1 VLIHLRILKACATP
15 RNVCVPTRTRS
26 VVAMLNWLLA
36 LRIDRGTF
44 LIPLDIFVA
53 LLLLYLLVRIPMRS
67 WILRAAAALVLGEL
81 LGLLVIWLVSDV
93 WNVFG
98 LPLTLVTRLWF
109 SGAMAALSL
118 VIVNLWGTH
127 WWRKTIALVA
137 IPVILVST
145 AAAINVDFGAYRN
158 LNDALGISPYGPMGL
173 SHLSGQAGR
182 MDPAVGRTWLAPSG
196 MPAQGTV
203 GTVTIPG
210 TISGFTARPAL
221 VYLPPAALVPNSP
234 VLPVL
239 VMFAGQ
245 PGTPAAVFT
254 AGHLA
259 YTMDAYAAGHN
270 GLAPIVVAPDQL
282 GRADQN
288 PMCVDSPLGNS
299 KTYLTQDVPTWIRS
313 HLRVSDDP
321 RYWAVGGF
329 SQGGTCSIQLGAG
342 HPEVFRTILDVSGE
356 VEPTI
361 GSTTVARAFG
371 GSTVAYDAVK
381 PVNVL
386 DARGPY
392 ADTVA
397 IFGVGALDAKYQK
410 NERLMRAA
418 AARSGMVTKLI
429 EAPNSAHDWTTVR
442 YVIAKVL
449 PVLGTRLGLG

>member
-1 VLIHLRILKACATP
+1 
-15 RNVCVPTRTRS
+15 
-26 VVAMLNWLLA
+26 MLNWLLTMQ
-36 LRIDRGTF
+36 IDTGTF
-44 LIPLDIFVA
+44 LIPIDILAVV
-53 LLLLYLLVRIPMRS
+53 LMVYLLVRIPLRS
-67 WILRAAAALVLGEL
+67 WIPRVAAALVLGAL
-81 LGLLVIWLVSDV
+81 LGLLVSWLVSDV

-109 SGAMAALSL
+109 SAAIAALSL
-118 VIVNLWGTH
+118 VIVNLWGTN
-127 WWRKTIALVA
+127 WWRKTIALVS

-145 AAAINVDFGAYRN
+145 AAAINVDFGEYRN
-158 LNDALGISPYGPMGL
+158 LQDALGISPYGPMDV
-173 SHLSGQAGR
+173 SRLSGRAGA
-182 MDPAVGRTWLAPSG
+182 MDPAIGRTWQAPPG
-196 MPAQGTV
+196 MPTRGTV

-210 TISGFTARPAL
+210 TTSGFAARAAL
-221 VYLPPAALVPNSP
+221 VYLPPAALGPNPP

-245 PGTPAAVFT
+245 PGSPAAVFT
-254 AGHLA
+254 AGRLA
-259 YTMDAYAAGHN
+259 STMDAYAASHN

-282 GRADQN
+282 GRANQN

-299 KTYLTQDVPTWIRS
+299 ETYLTRDVPKWIRS

-342 HPEVFRTILDVSGE
+342 HPEVFRSILDISGE
-356 VEPTI
+356 AEPTI

-371 GSTVAYDAVK
+371 GSTAAYDAVK

-386 DARGPY
+386 AARAPY

-410 NERLMRAA
+410 NQRLVRAA
-418 AARSGMVTKLI
+418 ADRSGMVSKLI

-442 YVIAKVL
+442 YVIAEAL
-449 PVLGTRLGLG
+449 PELAARLGLE